1 MTPLTD
7 GRAPA
12 TRCDWVDQLRG
23 WAILVMIEVH
33 CTNVWLDLKL
43 RPDWLNFLNGLV
55 APSFLT
61 AAGFSLVVST
71 FRKDGTLRPFWDSG
85 RRYLFILACA
95 YALHAPG
102 LSLADWTV
110 LATAQKWREL
120 FKIDVLQC
128 IVFSLL
134 ILQGLARLIRRPRV
148 FTLLALGL
156 ALYIPL
162 ISPFLWAHGIADGL
176 WLPIRGLFNG
186 NPDRGVQALFPLFP
200 WLAFVAFGAFLG
212 GAYRFTRQEEDGE
225 GRARWTEPRFLGAL
239 AILGLILWGA
249 GHGTKEAFLWG
260 GQWVQSRGVWMDQ
273 TRYGAF
279 TWSELQALGN
289 TTLPS
294 VAERLG
300 WICLAGAAMGAV
312 ERVRPRWKGEN
323 AFASASRESLLIYMF
338 HLNLIFGVLL
348 SQPVLDL
355 MGWQWNSQ
363 GWAFTLLMT
372 AVVLGI
378 SLGFGLWWQSIRRDP
393 ARMRGLQRLGL
404 SALAIWFL
412 VGNWWTFRHYL
423 RSPELAR
430 EPYVFLNAAR
440 ERKGLPPTPD
450 GLTRDPDEFFA
461 EAAARGLAF
470 NDTAKAKIRE
480 QILARAA
487 ADPKPAR

>member
-1 MTPLTD
+1 MASDMALDRT
-7 GRAPA
+7 PA

-43 RPDWLNFLNGLV
+43 RPDWLNYLNGLV

-71 FRKDGTLRPFWDSG
+71 FRKDGTIKPFKDTAK
-85 RRYLFILACA
+85 RYLFILACA

-128 IVFSLL
+128 IIFSLL
-134 ILQGLARLIRRPRV
+134 VLQGLARLIRRPGV
-148 FTLLALGL
+148 FTFVALGL

-162 ISPFLWAHGIADGL
+162 VSPFLWGHGMADGL
-176 WLPIRGLFNG
+176 WLPIRGFFNG

-200 WLAFVAFGAFLG
+200 WLSFVAFGAFLG
-212 GAYRFTRQEEDGE
+212 GAYRFTRQEADEE
-225 GRARWTEPRFLGAL
+225 GHARWTESRFIAGL
-239 AILGLILWGA
+239 AIAGLALLIA
-249 GHGTKEAFLWG
+249 GHATKESFLWG
-260 GQWVQSRGVWMDQ
+260 GRWVQTNGVWFDQ
-273 TRYGAF
+273 TRYGSF
-279 TWSELQALGN
+279 TWNELQVMGN

-300 WICLAGAAMGAV
+300 LICLAGAALGAI
-312 ERVRPRWKGEN
+312 ERMRPRWKGQN
-323 AFASASRESLLIYMF
+323 AFASASQESLLIYMF

-348 SQPVLDL
+348 SQPVMDL

-363 GWAFTLLMT
+363 GWGFTLFMAA
-372 AVVLGI
+372 AVMAI
-378 SLGFGLWWQSIRRDP
+378 SLGFALWWQSVRKTP
-393 ARMRGLQRLGL
+393 MRMRDLQRWGV
-404 SALAIWFL
+404 SALALWFL

-450 GLTRDPDEFFA
+450 GLTRNPEEYFA
-461 EAAARGLAF
+461 EAAQRGIHL
-470 NDTAKAKIRE
+470 NDMAKAKIRE
-480 QILARAA
+480 QILSR
-487 ADPKPAR
+487 

>member
-1 MTPLTD
+1 MSADTALD
-7 GRAPA
+7 RVPA
-12 TRCDWVDQLRG
+12 SRCDWVDQLRG

-33 CTNVWLDLKL
+33 STNVWLDLKS
-43 RPDWLNFLNGLV
+43 RPDWLNYLNGLV

-71 FRKDGTLRPFWDSG
+71 FRKNGEIKPFKDTLK
-85 RRYLFILACA
+85 RYLFILACA

-128 IVFSLL
+128 IIFSLL
-134 ILQGLARLIRRPRV
+134 VLQGLARLIRRPGI
-148 FTLLALGL
+148 FTFVALGL

-162 ISPFLWAHGIADGL
+162 VSPFLWSHGMADGL
-176 WLPIRGLFNG
+176 WLPIRGFFNG

-200 WLAFVAFGAFLG
+200 WLSFVAFGAFLG
-212 GAYRFTRQEEDGE
+212 GAYRFTRQEADEE
-225 GRARWTEPRFLGAL
+225 GRARWTESRFIAGL
-239 AILGLILWGA
+239 AIAGLVMLIAGHAAKEPILWG
-249 GHGTKEAFLWG
+249 GR
-260 GQWVQSRGVWMDQ
+260 WVQTNGVWFDQ

-279 TWSELQALGN
+279 TWNELQTMGN

-300 WICLAGAAMGAV
+300 WICLAGAAMGAI
-312 ERVRPRWKGEN
+312 ERARPRWKGAN
-323 AFASASRESLLIYMF
+323 VFASASQESLLIYMF

-348 SQPVLDL
+348 SQPVMDL

-363 GWAFTLLMT
+363 GWAFTLFMA
-372 AVVLGI
+372 AVVMAI
-378 SLGFGLWWQSIRRDP
+378 SLGFALWWQSVRKTP
-393 ARMRGLQRLGL
+393 MRMRDLQRWGV
-404 SALAIWFL
+404 SALALWFL

-450 GLTRDPDEFFA
+450 GLTRDPDEYFA
-461 EAAARGLAF
+461 EAADRGIHL
-470 NDTAKAKIRE
+470 NDMAKAKIRE
-480 QILARAA
+480 QILAR
-487 ADPKPAR
+487 

>member
-1 MTPLTD
+1 MSADTALD
-7 GRAPA
+7 RVPA
-12 TRCDWVDQLRG
+12 SRCDWVDQLRG

-33 CTNVWLDLKL
+33 STNVWLDLKS
-43 RPDWLNFLNGLV
+43 RPDWLNYLNGLV

-71 FRKDGTLRPFWDSG
+71 FRKNGEIKPFKDTAK
-85 RRYLFILACA
+85 RYLFILACA

-128 IVFSLL
+128 IIFSLL
-134 ILQGLARLIRRPRV
+134 VLQGLARLIRRPGI
-148 FTLLALGL
+148 FTFVALGL

-162 ISPFLWAHGIADGL
+162 VSPFLWSHGMADGL
-176 WLPIRGLFNG
+176 WLPIRGFFNG

-212 GAYRFTRQEEDGE
+212 GAYRFARQEADGE
-225 GRARWTEPRFLGAL
+225 GRARWTEGRFLVAL
-239 AILGLILWGA
+239 ALAGAALWAA
-249 GHGTKEAFLWG
+249 GHATKESFLWG
-260 GQWVQSRGVWMDQ
+260 GHWVQVNGVWFDQ
-273 TRYGAF
+273 TPYGAF
-279 TWSELQALGN
+279 TWNELQVMGN

-300 WICLAGAAMGAV
+300 WICLAGAAMGAI
-312 ERVRPRWKGEN
+312 ERVRPRWKGAN
-323 AFASASRESLLIYMF
+323 VFASASQESLLIYMF

-348 SQPVLDL
+348 SQPVMDL

-363 GWAFTLLMT
+363 GWAFTLFMAALVM
-372 AVVLGI
+372 AI
-378 SLGFGLWWQSIRRDP
+378 SLGFALWWQSVRKAP
-393 ARMRGLQRLGL
+393 ARMRDLQRWGV
-404 SALAIWFL
+404 SALALWFL
-412 VGNWWTFRHYL
+412 AGNWWTFRHYL

-450 GLTRDPDEFFA
+450 GLTRNPDEYFA
-461 EAAARGLAF
+461 EAANRGIPL
-470 NDTAKAKIRE
+470 NDMAKAKIRE
-480 QILARAA
+480 QILAR
-487 ADPKPAR
+487 

>member
-1 MTPLTD
+1 MASDQDRSPS
-7 GRAPA
+7 
-12 TRCDWVDQLRG
+12 TRCDWIDQLRG

-33 CTNVWLDLKL
+33 CTNVWLELKL

-61 AAGFSLVVST
+61 AAGFSLVLST

-85 RRYLFILACA
+85 KRYLFILACA

-134 ILQGLARLIRRPRV
+134 ILQGLARLVRRPRI
-148 FTLLALGL
+148 FTFVALGL
-156 ALYIPL
+156 AIYIPL
-162 ISPFLWAHGIADGL
+162 VSPFLWAHGMADGL

-186 NPDRGVQALFPLFP
+186 NVDRGVQALFPLFP
-200 WLAFVAFGAFLG
+200 WLSFVAAGAFLG
-212 GAYRFTRQEEDGE
+212 GLYRMARQEEVGE
-225 GRARWTEPRFLGAL
+225 GRARWTESKYLMAL
-239 AILGLILWGA
+239 AIAGLAMWAA
-249 GHGTKEAFLWG
+249 GHFTKDSLLWG
-260 GQWVQSRGVWMDQ
+260 GHWVQVNGVWFDQ
-273 TRYGAF
+273 TRYGAW
-279 TWSELQALGN
+279 TWNELQTMGN

-312 ERVRPRWKGEN
+312 ERVRPKGAGEN
-323 AFASASRESLLIYMF
+323 IFASASRESLLVYMF

-348 SQPVLDL
+348 SQPVMDL

-372 AVVLGI
+372 ACVVAMTLAF
-378 SLGFGLWWQSIRRDP
+378 SLWWQSVRKTPIR
-393 ARMRGLQRLGL
+393 MKNLQRMGL
-404 SALAIWFL
+404 SALALWFL
-412 VGNWWTFRHYL
+412 MGNWWTFRHYL

-430 EPYVFLNAAR
+430 EPYVFLNSAR

-450 GLTRDPDEFFA
+450 GLTRDPEEFFT
-461 EAAARGLAF
+461 EAAKRGITF

-480 QILARAA
+480 QILAR
-487 ADPKPAR
+487 

>member
-1 MTPLTD
+1 MDTASAPL
-7 GRAPA
+7 RAPS

-33 CTNVWLDLKL
+33 CTNTWLDLHQ
-43 RPDWLNFLNGLV
+43 RPDWLNYLNGLV
-55 APSFLT
+55 APSFLA

-85 RRYLFILACA
+85 KRYLFILACG
-95 YALHAPG
+95 YALHSAG
-102 LSLADWTV
+102 FTLADWTV
-110 LATAQKWREL
+110 LATNQKWREM

-128 IVFSLL
+128 IIYSLV
-134 ILQGLARLIRRPRV
+134 ILQVIARLVRRPRL
-148 FTLLALGL
+148 FTWIALGL

-162 ISPFLWAHGIADGL
+162 VSPFLWAHGVADGL

-186 NPDRGVQALFPLFP
+186 NVDRGVQALFPLFP

-212 GAYRFTRQEEDGE
+212 GAYRFTRQEEDSE
-225 GRARWTEPRFLGAL
+225 GRARWTEARFLVAL
-239 AILGLILWGA
+239 ALGGA
-249 GHGTKEAFLWG
+249 ALLFVGHTTKEGFLWG
-260 GQWVQSRGVWMDQ
+260 GHWVQMNGVWMDQ
-273 TRYGAF
+273 TRYGSF
-279 TWSELQALGN
+279 TWNELQVMGN

-300 WICLAGAAMGAV
+300 WIGLAGAAMGAV

-323 AFASASRESLLIYMF
+323 MFASASRESLLIYMF
-338 HLNLIFGVLL
+338 HLNLIFGLL
-348 SQPVLDL
+348 MSQPVLDL

-363 GWAFTLLMT
+363 GWAFTLMM
-372 AVVLGI
+372 AGVVLGI
-378 SLGFGLWWQSIRRDP
+378 SLSFALWWQKVRKDP
-393 ARMRGLQRLGL
+393 VRMRSLQRAGL
-404 SALAIWFL
+404 AFLAVWFL
-412 VGNWWTFRHYL
+412 IGNWWTFRHYL

-450 GLTRDPDEFFA
+450 GLCRNPDEYFA
-461 EAAARGLAF
+461 EAEARDIKL

-480 QILARAA
+480 QILAR
-487 ADPKPAR
+487 K

>member
-1 MTPLTD
+1 MATD
-7 GRAPA
+7 LALDRSPA

-43 RPDWLNFLNGLV
+43 RPDWLNYLNGLV

-71 FRKDGTLRPFWDSG
+71 FRKDGAIKPFQDTAK
-85 RRYLFILACA
+85 RYLFILACA

-128 IVFSLL
+128 IIFSLL
-134 ILQGLARLIRRPRV
+134 VLQGLARLIRRPGV
-148 FTLLALGL
+148 FTFVALGL

-162 ISPFLWAHGIADGL
+162 VSPFLWAHGMADGL
-176 WLPIRGLFNG
+176 WLPIRGFFNG

-212 GAYRFTRQEEDGE
+212 GAYRFTRQEADAE
-225 GRARWTEPRFLGAL
+225 GRARWTEPRFLAAL
-239 AILGLILWGA
+239 ALAGLALLLA
-249 GHGTKEAFLWG
+249 GHATKESLLWG
-260 GQWVQSRGVWMDQ
+260 GHWVQMNGVWMDQ
-273 TRYGAF
+273 TRYGTF
-279 TWSELQALGN
+279 TWNELQVMGN

-300 WICLAGAAMGAV
+300 WICLAGSAMGAI
-312 ERVRPRWKGEN
+312 ELIRPRWKGQN
-323 AFASASRESLLIYMF
+323 AFASASQESLLIYMF

-348 SQPVLDL
+348 SQPVMDL

-363 GWAFTLLMT
+363 GWAFTLFMVALVM
-372 AVVLGI
+372 AI
-378 SLGFGLWWQSIRRDP
+378 SLGCALWWQSVRKAP
-393 ARMRGLQRLGL
+393 ARMRDLQRWGL
-404 SALAIWFL
+404 SALALWFL

-430 EPYVFLNAAR
+430 EPYVFLNSAR

-450 GLTRDPDEFFA
+450 GLCRDPDEYFA
-461 EAAARGLAF
+461 EAAARGIVL
-470 NDTAKAKIRE
+470 NDLAKAKIRE
-480 QILARAA
+480 QILQRAA
-487 ADPKPAR
+487 WDARR

>member
-1 MTPLTD
+1 MSTD
-7 GRAPA
+7 TVLDRLPA

-43 RPDWLNFLNGLV
+43 RPDWLNYLNGLV

-71 FRKDGTLRPFWDSG
+71 FRKDGTIKPFKETAK
-85 RRYLFILACA
+85 RYLFILACA

-128 IVFSLL
+128 IIFSLL
-134 ILQGLARLIRRPRV
+134 VLQGLARLIRKPGI
-148 FTLLALGL
+148 FTFVALGL

-162 ISPFLWAHGIADGL
+162 VSPFLWAHGMADGL
-176 WLPIRGLFNG
+176 WLPIRGFFNG

-200 WLAFVAFGAFLG
+200 WLSFVAFGAFLG
-212 GAYRFTRQEEDGE
+212 GAYRFTRQEADG
-225 GRARWTEPRFLGAL
+225 GGQARWTEPRFLAAL
-239 AILGLILWGA
+239 ALAGLAQLLA
-249 GHGTKEAFLWG
+249 GHFTKDPFLWG
-260 GQWVQSRGVWMDQ
+260 GRWVQVNGTWFDQ
-273 TRYGAF
+273 TRYGAW
-279 TWSELQALGN
+279 TWNELQALGN

-300 WICLAGAAMGAV
+300 WICLAGSAMGAI
-312 ERVRPRWKGEN
+312 ERVRPRWNGQN
-323 AFASASRESLLIYMF
+323 AFASASQESLLIYMF

-348 SQPVLDL
+348 SQPVMDL

-363 GWAFTLLMT
+363 GWAFTLFMA
-372 AVVLGI
+372 AVVMAI
-378 SLGFGLWWQSIRRDP
+378 SLGFALWWQSVRRTP
-393 ARMRGLQRLGL
+393 MRMRDLQRWGV
-404 SALAIWFL
+404 SALALWFL

-440 ERKGLPPTPD
+440 ARKGLPPTPD
-450 GLTRDPDEFFA
+450 GLTRDPDEYFA
-461 EAAARGLAF
+461 EAAARGIRL
-470 NDTAKAKIRE
+470 NDMAKAKIRE
-480 QILARAA
+480 QILQR
-487 ADPKPAR
+487 

>member
-1 MTPLTD
+1 MSSDALP

-12 TRCDWVDQLRG
+12 SRCDWVDQLRG

-71 FRKDGTLRPFWDSG
+71 FRKDGTIKPFRDTAA
-85 RRYLFILACA
+85 RYLFILACA

-120 FKIDVLQC
+120 FKVDVLQC

-134 ILQGLARLIRRPRV
+134 ILQGLARLIRRPGA
-148 FTLLALGL
+148 FTFVALGL

-162 ISPFLWAHGIADGL
+162 VSPFLWAHGVADGL

-212 GAYRFTRQEEDGE
+212 GAYRFLRQEADGE

-239 AILGLILWGA
+239 AAAGLALLLA
-249 GHGTKEAFLWG
+249 GHGTKEALLWG
-260 GQWVQSRGVWMDQ
+260 GRWVQVNGVWFDQ

-279 TWSELQALGN
+279 TWNELRVMGN

-300 WICLAGAAMGAV
+300 WICLAGAGMGAL
-312 ERVRPRWKGEN
+312 ERVRPRWKGIN
-323 AFASASRESLLIYMF
+323 FLQSASQESLLLYML
-338 HLNLIFGVLL
+338 HLNLIFGLLL

-372 AVVLGI
+372 ALVTAV
-378 SLGFGLWWQSIRRDP
+378 SLGFALWWQSVRQTP
-393 ARMRGLQRLGL
+393 LRMRDLQRWGL
-404 SALAIWFL
+404 SGLALWFF

-440 ERKGLPPTPD
+440 ERKGLKPTPD
-450 GLTRDPDEFFA
+450 GLTRDPEEYFE
-461 EAAARGLAF
+461 EAGRKGIALNG
-470 NDTAKAKIRE
+470 TAKAKIRE

-487 ADPKPAR
+487 ADARR

>member
-1 MTPLTD
+1 MSADTAPD
-7 GRAPA
+7 RALA

-43 RPDWLNFLNGLV
+43 RPDWLNYLNGLV

-71 FRKDGTLRPFWDSG
+71 FRKDGTIKPFQDTAK
-85 RRYLFILACA
+85 RYLFILACA

-128 IVFSLL
+128 IIFSLL
-134 ILQGLARLIRRPRV
+134 VLQGLARLIRRPGI
-148 FTLLALGL
+148 FTFVALGL

-162 ISPFLWAHGIADGL
+162 VSPFLWGHGMADGL
-176 WLPIRGLFNG
+176 WLPIRGFFNG

-200 WLAFVAFGAFLG
+200 WLSFVAFGAFLG
-212 GAYRFTRQEEDGE
+212 GAYRFTRQEPDGE
-225 GRARWTEPRFLGAL
+225 GRARWTEPRFIAAL
-239 AILGLILWGA
+239 AIAGLALLIA
-249 GHGTKEAFLWG
+249 GHETKESLLWG
-260 GQWVQSRGVWMDQ
+260 GRWVQTNGVWFDQ
-273 TRYGAF
+273 TRYGSF
-279 TWSELQALGN
+279 TWNELQVMGN

-300 WICLAGAAMGAV
+300 WICLAGSAMGAI
-312 ERVRPRWKGEN
+312 ELYRPRWKGQN
-323 AFASASRESLLIYMF
+323 AFASASQESLLIYMF

-348 SQPVLDL
+348 SQPVMDL

-363 GWAFTLLMT
+363 GWAFTLFMA
-372 AVVLGI
+372 AVVMAI
-378 SLGFGLWWQSIRRDP
+378 SLGVALRWQSVRKTP
-393 ARMRGLQRLGL
+393 MRMRDFQRWGV
-404 SALAIWFL
+404 SALALWFL

-450 GLTRDPDEFFA
+450 GLTRDPEEYFE
-461 EAAARGLAF
+461 EAAQRGIAL
-470 NDTAKAKIRE
+470 NETAKAKIRE
-480 QILARAA
+480 QILQRAA
-487 ADPKPAR
+487 WDARR

>member
-1 MTPLTD
+1 MASDPALD
-7 GRAPA
+7 RSPA

-71 FRKDGTLRPFWDSG
+71 FRKDGTIKPFRDTA

-134 ILQGLARLIRRPRV
+134 ILQGLARLIRRPGA
-148 FTLLALGL
+148 FTFVALGL

-162 ISPFLWAHGIADGL
+162 VSPFLWAHGMADGL

-212 GAYRFTRQEEDGE
+212 GAYRFTRQEADGG
-225 GRARWTEPRFLGAL
+225 GRARWTEPRFLAAL
-239 AILGLILWGA
+239 ALGGLAMLAA
-249 GHGTKEAFLWG
+249 GHFTKDPFLWG
-260 GQWVQSRGVWMDQ
+260 GHWVQVNGVWLDQ
-273 TRYGAF
+273 TRYGA
-279 TWSELQALGN
+279 WSWNELQSMGN

-294 VAERLG
+294 VGERLG

-312 ERVRPRWKGEN
+312 ERVRPRWKGAN
-323 AFASASRESLLIYMF
+323 LFVSASQESLLLYMF
-338 HLNLIFGVLL
+338 HLNLIFGLLL
-348 SQPVLDL
+348 SQPVMDL

-372 AVVLGI
+372 ALVTAA
-378 SLGFGLWWQSIRRDP
+378 SLGFALWWQSVRQTP
-393 ARMRGLQRLGL
+393 LRMRDLQRWGL
-404 SALAIWFL
+404 SALALWFF

-440 ERKGLPPTPD
+440 ARKGLAPTPD
-450 GLTRDPDEFFA
+450 GLPRDPEEYFA
-461 EAAARGLAF
+461 EAAKRGVAF
-470 NDTAKAKIRE
+470 NDTARMKIRD

-487 ADPKPAR
+487 ADARR

>member
-1 MTPLTD
+1 MTPPTD
-7 GRAPA
+7 RRAPA

-85 RRYLFILACA
+85 KRYLFILACA

-102 LSLADWTV
+102 LSLVDWTV
-110 LATAQKWREL
+110 LATDQKWREL

-162 ISPFLWAHGIADGL
+162 VSPFLWAHGVADSL

-212 GAYRFTRQEEDGE
+212 GAYRFARQEEDGE
-225 GRARWTEPRFLGAL
+225 GRARWTEVRFLAAL
-239 AILGLILWGA
+239 AILGLILWWT
-249 GHGTKEAFLWG
+249 GHATKEDFLWG
-260 GQWVQSRGVWMDQ
+260 GQWVQHRGVWMDQ

-312 ERVRPRWKGEN
+312 ERIRPRWKGEN

-372 AVVLGI
+372 AGVLAV
-378 SLGFGLWWQSIRRDP
+378 SLGFGLWWQSIRKD
-393 ARMRGLQRLGL
+393 AIRMRSLQRLGL
-404 SALAIWFL
+404 SALAVWFL

-440 ERKGLPPTPD
+440 ARKGLPPTPD
-450 GLTRDPDEFFA
+450 GLTRDPEEYFA
-461 EAAARGLAF
+461 EAEARGIVL

-480 QILARAA
+480 QILSR
-487 ADPKPAR
+487 K